1 MLLATKQ
8 SFADTSAVFAMYVLK
23 HWKQKTQSLDDHYT
37 QENQNIRHALQVFLF
52 PRRSQEMGIYS

>member
-23 HWKQKTQSLDDHYT
+23 HWKQKTQSLDDHYRET
-37 QENQNIRHALQVFLF
+37 YAQLTDIQK
-52 PRRSQEMGIYS
+52 SKTK